1 MVVVQGMVAN
11 MVTRQKGLGAAA
23 GGLGPVKVV
32 DMMTSV
38 PRSGTMSVPAHNAG
52 DMLLV
57 VLGDNSKSVP
67 ALLSGFTNIITGT
80 FDSPYGSSFDRCFRL
95 QYYIDT
101 YNVVSHLSF
110 STALDY
116 GEGLI
121 IRNAVSV
128 PNSSVRVD
136 TSQTGTADPIFPA
149 LSGLT
154 PENGNALV
162 GGHYGIQN
170 INVDAVSGP
179 FDDWIDLSG
188 LAYKED
194 HALSSFSQGT
204 HISYTGTITRLVWCC
219 EVEKG

>member
-23 GGLGPVKVV
+23 GGLGPVEVV

-38 PRSGTMSVPAHNAG
+38 SQSGTMAIPAREAG

-57 VLGDNSKSVP
+57 VLGDNNRTIPS
-67 ALLSGFTNIITGT
+67 LLAGFTNITSADFDNSLGT
-80 FDSPYGSSFDRCFRL
+80 FFDRCFRL
-95 QYYIDT
+95 MFIIDDD
-101 YNVVSHLSF
+101 NSISSLSF

-121 IRNAVSV
+121 LRNAVSV
-128 PNSSVRVD
+128 PNSSVLVD
-136 TSQTGTADPIFPA
+136 TSQTRTADPIFPA

-162 GGHYGIQN
+162 GGHYGITTV
-170 INVDAVSGP
+170 NVDAVSGP
-179 FDDWIDLSG
+179 FDDWINLSG

-194 HALSSFSQGT
+194 HALSSFSQGA
-204 HISYTGTITRLVWCC
+204 HISYTGTINRLVWCC